1 MLINIHTHSLN
12 GRSIEVLNRT
22 FNEPINGY
30 FSFGIHP
37 FESDLFA
44 HFAHSFSEQLL
55 DEHCIAVGEIGLD
68 KLKGPAFSIQ
78 KNAFIEQLK
87 IAEVHEL
94 PVILHC
100 VHSWN
105 EMKQIKRELI
115 PKQPWIYHGF
125 AKSSL
130 LSDVL
135 NEKVMISIGAAILS
149 NSKLQECISK
159 IPNDQLFLET
169 DDKSVTISEIYQKV
183 SELKK
188 LTLPQLEEL
197 IEQNFKRVFTKW
209 RTGLNEQNY

>member
-1 MLINIHTHSLN
+1 MLINIHTHSLK
-12 GRSIEVLNRT
+12 GQSIEVLNRT
-22 FNEPINGY
+22 FKDPINGY

-37 FESDLFA
+37 FNSD
-44 HFAHSFSEQLL
+44 SFVDSKNKLDGQLS
-55 DEHCIAVGEIGLD
+55 DPHCIAVGEIGLD
-68 KLKGPAFSIQ
+68 KLKGPTFSIQ

-87 IAEVHEL
+87 IAEFYEL
-94 PVILHC
+94 PIILHC
-100 VHSWN
+100 VQSWN

-135 NEKVMISIGAAILS
+135 NEKVMISIGAAVLT
-149 NSKLQECISK
+149 NLKLQECISK